1 MSGVSVTLSVND
13 LLRRKQPNELQPG
26 VQITKSAGFLR
37 GRYVGKKN
45 NVFGT
50 DVQQVLQRLSRLETM
65 RSVCKTK
72 PCDVTADHAEH
83 RAESAA
89 AKVAKRHLG
98 MTTIEVEQ

>member
-1 MSGVSVTLSVND
+1 MHVELKT
-13 LLRRKQPNELQPG
+13 LLRRQQPNELQPG

-72 PCDVTADHAEH
+72 PCDVTSDHEEH

-89 AKVAKRHLG
+89 AKAAKKAFRYDPHRG
-98 MTTIEVEQ
+98 